1 MKSLELIKRELVRF
15 FDYLLSEAFITAAL
29 TVFFKIIAIII
40 IAYLVIRLGKKII
53 ERIFTPRENSPIRIS
68 KRREETLKKLIENTL
83 VYTVYLLTI
92 LTLLQTVGIKIGP
105 LLAGAGI
112 AGLAIGFGAQNLVKD
127 IISGF
132 FIVFEDQFAV
142 GDHVL
147 VSDVEGNVEEIG
159 LRTTKIKSFA
169 GERYVIP
176 NGNITQVTNFSIHN
190 GIASA
195 LINLPYETDI
205 ERAKDVINKTS
216 ERMFRETDYFVEV
229 PKLLGIESLDLSHYV
244 VKVIGETAPD
254 EQWEVGRYMR
264 EAYQKALYV
273 DDLSLPAPRL
283 IMYSNDEGQKEV
295 DTHDKENI

>member
-1 MKSLELIKRELVRF
+1 MKLIKRELMRF
-15 FDYLLSEAFITAAL
+15 FDYLLSEAFITAAFTL
-29 TVFFKIIAIII
+29 VFKIVAVII
-40 IAYLVIRLGKKII
+40 IAYLVIRIGKKLI
-53 ERIFTPRENSPIRIS
+53 EKIFTPRENSPIRIS
-68 KRREETLKKLIENTL
+68 RRREETLKKLIENTL

-169 GERYVIP
+169 GERYVVP

-190 GIASA
+190 GIAVA
-195 LINLPYETDI
+195 MINLPYETDL
-205 ERAKDVINKTS
+205 ERAKEIINQTS
-216 ERMFRETDYFVEV
+216 ERMFEETDYFVEV
-229 PKLLGIESLDLSHYV
+229 PKLLGVESLDLSHYV
-244 VKVIGETAPD
+244 VKVVGETAPD

-264 EAYQKALYV
+264 EAYKKSLYV

-283 IMYSNDEGQKEV
+283 IMYSNDEEHKEV
-295 DTHDKENI
+295 DTNGRKNI